1 MQGQTS
7 AYIVTDLSNDDA
19 TQVPSKLN
27 NLGDLVGRGARDGVL
42 AQVQATIWN
51 HSSST
56 KKHLGAFAGGDY
68 SSATGINDYG
78 EITGASNIGTGI
90 VPFVWTVGGSLK
102 RVPLLSGDK
111 CGQTTSINNYSHVV
125 GYSPGKN
132 GAKAFFWALTG
143 RPRQLAILPGGAY
156 GKPAI

>member
-1 MQGQTS
+1 MNSRFKRLIYGFGAIIVSTAGLSLPKNVQGQTS

-42 AQVQATIWN
+42 AQVQATMWN
-51 HSSST
+51 HSSLT

-78 EITGASNIGTGI
+78 EVTGASNIGTGI
-90 VPFVWTVGGSLK
+90 VPFVWTVGGSF
-102 RVPLLSGDK
+102 VDT
-111 CGQTTSINNYSHVV
+111 QV
-125 GYSPGKN
+125 
-132 GAKAFFWALTG
+132 
-143 RPRQLAILPGGAY
+143 
-156 GKPAI
+156 